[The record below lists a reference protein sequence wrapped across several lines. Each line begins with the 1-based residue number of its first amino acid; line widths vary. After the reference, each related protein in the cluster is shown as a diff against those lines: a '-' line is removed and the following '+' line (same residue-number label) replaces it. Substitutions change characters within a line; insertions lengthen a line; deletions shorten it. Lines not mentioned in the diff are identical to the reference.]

1 MAADSGDRPL
11 RGIRVVTTRERP
23 GQLDRS
29 LTALGAEVV
38 HVPLIETTDPVDGG
52 AALRA
57 ELARADEYDWVIVT
71 SPVGAERALP
81 AIGGADVRLATVGT
95 KTAEVAEA
103 IVGRPVDVV
112 PARQLAAAL
121 VEAMPTPTGPERVL
135 LAVAD
140 RADPATA
147 AALGERGYDVTSV
160 VAYRT
165 LLRHPTADERAVALG
180 ADLVAFASG
189 SAATSW
195 ADAIGT
201 ETPPHVVSIGPSTTA
216 AAEAR
221 GLRVTTT
228 ATDHSIDGLVAAIV
242 QTATSAS

>member
-1 MAADSGDRPL
+1 MASGSSR
-11 RGIRVVTTRERP
+11 RERP

-147 AALGERGYDVTSV
+147 AALGARLRRDLGGRVSHPAPTSDGRRTSGGAGCRPGRVRERFGRNV
-160 VAYRT
+160 VGRRD
-165 LLRHPTADERAVALG
+165 RHGDT
-180 ADLVAFASG
+180 
-189 SAATSW
+189 
-195 ADAIGT
+195 
-201 ETPPHVVSIGPSTTA
+201 PHVVSIGPSTTA